1 MKNLIKAFQITNR
14 LEVTRKKNRKQQ
26 NKEPVYGRGQPV
38 KRKESLEK
46 AVKRWN
52 ETVTHHMEGQLTGRG
67 SWMKDER
74 LQTEG
79 SR

>member
-1 MKNLIKAFQITNR
+1 MG
-14 LEVTRKKNRKQQ
+14 EVNQPRGRK
-26 NKEPVYGRGQPV
+26 
-38 KRKESLEK
+38 SLEK

-52 ETVTHHMEGQLTGRG
+52 ETVTHHMEGQLTGWE